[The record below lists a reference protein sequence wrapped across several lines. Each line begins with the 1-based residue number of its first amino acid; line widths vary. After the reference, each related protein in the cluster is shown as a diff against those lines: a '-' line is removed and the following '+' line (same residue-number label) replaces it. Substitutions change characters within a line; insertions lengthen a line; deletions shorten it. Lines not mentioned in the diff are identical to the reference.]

1 MGSVK
6 KNAVLEAGR
15 RLFLEQG
22 ILQTSMEQIAEAV
35 PVSKMTI
42 YNYYQ
47 SKEGLLDHVV
57 DSLIEDSWALYR
69 EVMDK
74 AKDPLEALTVFYEEQ
89 DRFALRVTQQFITDL
104 VKFPDQMEK
113 LLSFNRE
120 KIIPEFEMMIFKGQQ
135 IGQIRKDISP
145 HLLVAFLT
153 FIKEFTARSEWYN
166 GLGSLSAVSEQL
178 MIILYHGILE
188 KDINHHSNSNDEGTK

>member
-1 MGSVK
+1 MNAK
-6 KNAVLEAGR
+6 KEAVRETGR

-57 DSLIEDSWALYR
+57 DSLIEESWTMYR

-74 AKDPLEALTVFYEEQ
+74 AKDPLEALTLFYEEKES
-89 DRFALRVTQQFITDL
+89 FSLNVTQQFITDL

-113 LLSFNRE
+113 LLAFNRE

-135 IGQIRKDISP
+135 LGQIRKDISP

-153 FIKEFTARSEWYN
+153 FIKEFTAKSEWYD

-178 MIILYHGILE
+178 MLILYHGIIDQE
-188 KDINHHSNSNDEGTK
+188 DNAKDS

>member
-1 MGSVK
+1 MSAK
-6 KNAVLEAGR
+6 KDAVLEMGR

-57 DSLIEDSWALYR
+57 DSLIEDSWNLYR
-69 EVMDK
+69 KVMDK
-74 AKDPLEALTVFYEEQ
+74 AKDPLEALTLFYEEK
-89 DRFALRVTQQFITDL
+89 DSFSLNVTQEFITDL

-113 LLSFNRE
+113 FLSFNRE

-135 IGQIRKDISP
+135 LGQIRKDISP

-153 FIKEFTARSEWYN
+153 FIKEFTAKSEWYD

-188 KDINHHSNSNDEGTK
+188 QDRDHSDSQN

>member
-1 MGSVK
+1 MSAK
-6 KNAVLEAGR
+6 KNAVLEMGR

-57 DSLIEDSWALYR
+57 DSLIEDSWNLYR

-74 AKDPLEALTVFYEEQ
+74 AKDPLEALTLFYEEK
-89 DRFALRVTQQFITDL
+89 DSFSLNVTQQFITDL

-113 LLSFNRE
+113 FLAFNRE

-135 IGQIRKDISP
+135 LGQIRKDISP

-166 GLGSLSAVSEQL
+166 GLGSLTAVSEQL

-188 KDINHHSNSNDEGTK
+188 QDANHTDLQEQ

>member
-1 MGSVK
+1 MSAK
-6 KNAVLEAGR
+6 KDAVLEMGR
-15 RLFLEQG
+15 RLFLERG

-57 DSLIEDSWALYR
+57 DSLIEDTWNLYR
-69 EVMDK
+69 EVMDN
-74 AKDPLEALTVFYEEQ
+74 AKDPLEALTLFYEEK
-89 DRFALRVTQQFITDL
+89 DRFSLDVTQQFITDL
-104 VKFPDQMEK
+104 VKFPDQMAK
-113 LLSFNRE
+113 FLTFNRE

-135 IGQIRKDISP
+135 LGQIRKDISP

-153 FIKEFTARSEWYN
+153 FIKEFTAKSEWYD
-166 GLGSLSAVSEQL
+166 GLGSLTAVSEQL

-188 KDINHHSNSNDEGTK
+188 QGANHTEIQEQ

>member
-1 MGSVK
+1 MSAK
-6 KNAVLEAGR
+6 KNAVLEMGR

-57 DSLIEDSWALYR
+57 DNLIEDSWNLYR

-74 AKDPLEALTVFYEEQ
+74 AKDPLEALTLFYEEK
-89 DRFALRVTQQFITDL
+89 DSFSLNVTQQFITDL

-113 LLSFNRE
+113 LLAFNRE

-135 IGQIRKDISP
+135 LGQIRKDISP

-166 GLGSLSAVSEQL
+166 GLGSLTAVSEQL

-188 KDINHHSNSNDEGTK
+188 QGANHMDLQEQ

>member
-1 MGSVK
+1 MSAK
-6 KNAVLEAGR
+6 KDAVLEMGR
-15 RLFLEQG
+15 RLFLERG

-42 YNYYQ
+42 YNYYH

-57 DSLIEDSWALYR
+57 DSLIEDSWNLYR
-69 EVMDK
+69 EVMDN
-74 AKDPLEALTVFYEEQ
+74 AKDPLEALTLFYEEK
-89 DRFALRVTQQFITDL
+89 DRFSLNVTQQFITDL

-113 LLSFNRE
+113 FLAFNRE

-135 IGQIRKDISP
+135 LGQIRKDISP

-153 FIKEFTARSEWYN
+153 FIKEFTARSEWCN
-166 GLGSLSAVSEQL
+166 GLGSLTAVSEQL

-188 KDINHHSNSNDEGTK
+188 QDANHMDLQEQ

>member
-1 MGSVK
+1 MSAK
-6 KNAVLEAGR
+6 KDAVRETGK

-57 DSLIEDSWALYR
+57 DSLIEESWTLYR

-74 AKDPLEALTVFYEEQ
+74 AKDPLEALTLFYEEK
-89 DRFALRVTQQFITDL
+89 DSFSLNVTQQFITDL

-113 LLSFNRE
+113 LLAFNRE

-135 IGQIRKDISP
+135 LAQIRKDISP

-153 FIKEFTARSEWYN
+153 FIKEFTAKSEWYD

-178 MIILYHGILE
+178 MIILYHGIIEQGHDHTQSQKL
-188 KDINHHSNSNDEGTK
+188 

>member
-1 MGSVK
+1 MSAK
-6 KNAVLEAGR
+6 KDAVRETGR

-57 DSLIEDSWALYR
+57 DSLIEESWILYR

-74 AKDPLEALTVFYEEQ
+74 AKDPLEALTLFFEEK
-89 DRFALRVTQQFITDL
+89 DSFSLNVTQQFITDL

-113 LLSFNRE
+113 LLAFNRE

-135 IGQIRKDISP
+135 LGQIRKDISP
-145 HLLVAFLT
+145 HLLVAYLT
-153 FIKEFTARSEWYN
+153 FIKEFTAKSEWYE
-166 GLGSLSAVSEQL
+166 GLGSLNAVSEQL
-178 MIILYHGILE
+178 MIILYHGIIE
-188 KDINHHSNSNDEGTK
+188 QDRDHTQS

>member
-1 MGSVK
+1 MSAK
-6 KNAVLEAGR
+6 KDAVLEMGR
-15 RLFLEQG
+15 RLFLERG

-57 DSLIEDSWALYR
+57 DSLIEDTWNLYR
-69 EVMDK
+69 EVMDN
-74 AKDPLEALTVFYEEQ
+74 AKDPLEALTLFYEEK
-89 DRFALRVTQQFITDL
+89 DRFSLDVTQQFITDL
-104 VKFPDQMEK
+104 VKFPDQMAK
-113 LLSFNRE
+113 FLTFNRE

-135 IGQIRKDISP
+135 LGQIRKDISP

-153 FIKEFTARSEWYN
+153 FIKEFTAKSEWYD
-166 GLGSLSAVSEQL
+166 GLGSLTAVSEQL

-188 KDINHHSNSNDEGTK
+188 QGANHTELQEQ